1 MQTDRVAFLQR
12 VLLEPDSPRAGYPW
26 DIPALADLRRGLRI
40 PKGVT
45 FFVGENGSGKSTLI
59 EAIAMAWGFNAEGGT
74 RSIRHSTYASESTL
88 VDHLVLD
95 RELQRPRGGFFLRAE
110 TMHGLFT
117 ELETMEDADL
127 NPYGG
132 ESLHSRSHGE
142 SFLRVLQHRFSAPGL
157 YLMDE
162 PEAALSFRSTL
173 ALVSLLH
180 EMAREGSQVLVATHS
195 PVLAA
200 LPGATIF
207 EMGERGIQT
216 KAWGDLDLVQAW
228 RRYLAEPQSYL
239 RHLLAD
245 D

>member
-1 MQTDRVAFLQR
+1 LA
-12 VLLEPDSPRAGYPW
+12 
-26 DIPALADLRRGLRI
+26 IPA
-40 PKGVT
+40 GVS

-74 RSIRHSTYASESTL
+74 RSIRHSSYASESAL
-88 VDHLVLD
+88 VDHLVLE
-95 RELQRPRGGFFLRAE
+95 REPRRPRGGFFLRAE

-117 ELETMEDADL
+117 ELETMEYADL
-127 NPYGG
+127 RPYGG
-132 ESLHSRSHGE
+132 ESLHTRSHGE

-173 ALVSLLH
+173 TLIAMLDQ
-180 EMAREGSQVLVATHS
+180 MAREGSQVLIATHS

-200 LPGATIF
+200 LPGAAIF
-207 EMGERGIQT
+207 ELGELGARSV
-216 KAWGDLDLVQAW
+216 AWEQLELVQAW
-228 RRYLAEPQSYL
+228 RRYLTQPESYL
-239 RHLLAD
+239 RHLLASD